1 MQGQG
6 GTTAPPS
13 LQCGKM
19 PAHDSPAPA
28 APLLPVLMSTC
39 SDANEKNILV
49 DAAAAEA
56 AAAAEQQEAAVA
68 TDIRGESLITG
79 LIDVGDAMECWVAA
93 ECAAACVY
101 MMLLEINI
109 SNPLPAAAA
118 IIDGYRREMDLLPEE
133 LRILRTLAMGRLVL
147 SLSLGA
153 HAAAQRPDNA
163 EYLLSTQKNGWRLLR
178 LLRGLSDE
186 QFLAAVAPASP
197 F

>member
-1 MQGQG
+1 M
-6 GTTAPPS
+6 S
-13 LQCGKM
+13 LAATYARLRTDLLNVAGVDVTLLDETV
-19 PAHDSPAPA
+19 AHFQQA
-28 APLLPVLMSTC
+28 TC
-39 SDANEKNILV
+39 KADASLRRSIIHSDANEKNILV

-79 LIDVGDAMECWVAA
+79 LID
-93 ECAAACVY
+93 
-101 MMLLEINI
+101 
-109 SNPLPAAAA
+109 
-118 IIDGYRREMDLLPEE
+118 
-133 LRILRTLAMGRLVL
+133 
-147 SLSLGA
+147 
-153 HAAAQRPDNA
+153 RPDNA